1 MEYSSQIKS
10 PLLSIVVPVYNTES
24 YIERCLDSL
33 IFQSYKNIEI
43 IIINDC
49 STDKSENIIKK
60 YLIYPN
66 ILYKK
71 FDKNCGVGVVRQAG
85 LNLAHGDLVA
95 FIDSDDWVDLDFYEH
110 LVDAIINNSCDI
122 AIGNVLSEWNNATS
136 SKPRYTIA
144 HDNVIS
150 GDFTLKLMSKYYL
163 QNFYISPNMNNR
175 VYRKKLLLENN
186 ACSDYARQA
195 QDNYSSFVAFVNA
208 KKVALVSQ
216 SHYHYFQREYS
227 AVHSFSEKYINNYF
241 DVLVHIK
248 QYLTDQKIFG
258 KYKSIFICFVDRSV
272 AWLFDCFQDTACN
285 EIKRKIFLKLIFQRC
300 FELFSLDEYIDYLDY
315 GRIMN
320 LFHD

>member
-1 MEYSSQIKS
+1 MSNSSSTKK
-10 PLLSIVVPVYNTES
+10 PLLSIIVPVYNTAS
-24 YIERCLDSL
+24 YIDRCIESL
-33 IFQSYKNIEI
+33 VFQTYKNIEI

-49 STDKSENIIKK
+49 STDRSENVINK
-60 YLIYPN
+60 YLTYPN

-71 FDKNCGVGVVRQAG
+71 LDKNCGVGVVRQTG

-110 LVDAIINNSCDI
+110 LVKALINNSCDI
-122 AIGNVLSEWNNATS
+122 AIGNVLSEWNNAIS
-136 SKPRYTIA
+136 SKPRYTIVR
-144 HDNVIS
+144 DNVIS

-186 ACSDYARQA
+186 VCSDYARQA
-195 QDNYSSFVAFVNA
+195 QDNYSSFVTFVNA
-208 KKVALVSQ
+208 DKVALVTQ
-216 SHYHYFQREYS
+216 SHYHYFQREHS

-248 QYLTDQKIFG
+248 QYLTNQKIFS
-258 KYKSIFICFVDRSV
+258 KYKSVFICFVDRSV
-272 AWLFDCFQDTACN
+272 AWLFDCLQNTAC
-285 EIKRKIFLKLIFQRC
+285 EETDRKNFIKLIFQRC

-315 GRIMN
+315 GRILN
-320 LFHD
+320 LFHT